1 MQIHMMFD
9 LLLFC
14 AVLCFFRI
22 FCLFVE
28 VFVFGGCTGRTRIAW
43 HVYLQIYL
51 GFDFCDMASV
61 FPLEYLFA
69 CKQICLLLYVL
80 PLF

>member
-1 MQIHMMFD
+1 MFLIVLFGLQIWIFMQIHMMFD

-14 AVLCFFRI
+14 VFFGI

-28 VFVFGGCTGRTRIAW
+28 VFVFGGCLGRTRIAW

-51 GFDFCDMASV
+51 GFDF
-61 FPLEYLFA
+61 
-69 CKQICLLLYVL
+69 
-80 PLF
+80 

>member
-14 AVLCFFRI
+14 VFFGI

-28 VFVFGGCTGRTRIAW
+28 VFVFGGCLGRTRIAW

-51 GFDFCDMASV
+51 GFDF
-61 FPLEYLFA
+61 
-69 CKQICLLLYVL
+69 
-80 PLF
+80 